1 MRPQKYNKTT
11 SPKKSLNCTVE
22 EWIYEEIE
30 RLAEQKDIGRSQ
42 VLNDLLASHFKDTI
56 AVA

>member
-1 MRPQKYNKTT
+1 MRPKKYNKGNGR
-11 SPKKSLNCTVE
+11 KKSLNCTVE

-30 RLAEQKDIGRSQ
+30 NLAKQKDIGRSE
-42 VLNDLLASHFKDTI
+42 VLNKCLTSYFKKTI